1 MAHSLLAKRNLNLAV
16 SIIVALAAVGYQ
28 VYSKGSWQLAL
39 QPAPSPTPAA
49 SPVAALIQTASQSGE
64 VAGVTTTSNATNLET
79 ATVKKVVDGDTI
91 QLTDGRKVR
100 YIGMDTPESVDPRRP
115 VECFGKEASA
125 RNTELVGG
133 KTIQLE
139 KDVSETDK
147 YGRLLRYVY
156 VNGQLINQELVEEGF
171 ARSVTYP
178 PDVKY
183 QTTFNEAEKQARAD
197 NKGLWGSDCVNTLPK
212 SFLK

>member
-1 MAHSLLAKRNLNLAV
+1 V
-16 SIIVALAAVGYQ
+16 I
-28 VYSKGSWQLAL
+28 
-39 QPAPSPTPAA
+39 
-49 SPVAALIQTASQSGE
+49 
-64 VAGVTTTSNATNLET
+64 
-79 ATVKKVVDGDTI
+79 DGDTI
-91 QLTDGRKVR
+91 ELSDGRKVR
-100 YIGMDTPESVDPRRP
+100 YIGMDTPESVDPRRGL
-115 VECFGKEASA
+115 ECFGHEAAA

-156 VNGQLINQELVEEGF
+156 VNGQFINQTLVEEGF

-183 QTTFNEAEKQARAD
+183 QTGFNEAETAARTA
-197 NKGLWGSDCVNTLPK
+197 NKGLWGSDCVKTLPK
-212 SFLK
+212 TWLK